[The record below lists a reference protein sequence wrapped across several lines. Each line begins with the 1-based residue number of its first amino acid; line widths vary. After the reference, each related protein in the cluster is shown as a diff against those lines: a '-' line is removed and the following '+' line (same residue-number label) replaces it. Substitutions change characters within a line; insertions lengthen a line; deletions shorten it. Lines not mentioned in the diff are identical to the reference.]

1 MLHDLH
7 LTASGVRLE
16 PLSRDHAPA
25 LAGLVDAGLWAGMTS
40 ALPDTVPAMEAYV
53 DTALATPQHLAFA
66 VLGPDDEV
74 RGCTRF
80 YELSTGQRRVEI
92 GSTFYGR
99 AWWSGVTNPACK
111 LMLLRHAFEVL
122 DLRRVAL
129 RCDARN
135 TRSRAAIL
143 RLGAQEEGRLRAHRI
158 APDGSAGD
166 TLYFSVLSDE
176 WPRVRKG
183 LEDRLASLGA
193 TPTPDPR

>member
-1 MLHDLH
+1 MHHDLRLSTH
-7 LTASGVRLE
+7 GVRLE

-53 DTALATPQHLAFA
+53 DAALAAPDHLAFA
-66 VLGPDDEV
+66 VLGPDGVV
-74 RGCTRF
+74 RGSTRF
-80 YELSTGQRRVEI
+80 YELNAGQRRVEI

-99 AWWSGVTNPACK
+99 DWWAGVTNPACK
-111 LMLLRHAFEVL
+111 LMLLRHAFEGL
-122 DLRRVAL
+122 GLRRVAL

-143 RLGAQEEGRLRAHRI
+143 RLGAREEGRLRAHRV
-158 APDGSAGD
+158 APDGSEGD

-176 WPRVRKG
+176 WPAVRDG
-183 LEDRLASLGA
+183 LEERLRARTAVSES
-193 TPTPDPR
+193 R